1 MLLSAINSSSDT
13 SLTPR
18 ELRQCIY
25 RRENP
30 FESEMLD
37 EDAHIAEMKEIL
49 SYRYGDKTGFL
60 VSSDTIDLLKET
72 SDSILKRFSRLPN
85 VDKHQLMNANERATA
100 IWCIQKY
107 QDDNAPY
114 YMPETLKN
122 IHRRLDELYAK
133 YFGKRALRDRIKTER
148 RRGLR

>member
-1 MLLSAINSSSDT
+1 MLLSAINPSRNT

-30 FESEMLD
+30 FKSEMLD
-37 EDAHIAEMKEIL
+37 EDAHITEMKEIL
-49 SYRYGDKTGFL
+49 AYRYGNKTGFL
-60 VSSDTIDLLKET
+60 MPSETILLLQQTE
-72 SDSILKRFSRLPN
+72 DSILKRFGRLPN
-85 VDKHQLMNANERATA
+85 VDKHQLMNAKERAIAT
-100 IWCIQKY
+100 WCICKY

-122 IHRRLDELYAK
+122 IRRRLDELYAK
-133 YFGKRALRDRIKTER
+133 YYGKRALRDRIKTER